1 MYEENVVKAGQM
13 SGTARK
19 NLVALIPETADYLAN
34 TEIDRVSLILII
46 ESVLGAWRERLDCFD
61 CAHLSLPT
69 RTAIAEAID
78 NARKLLTERRYD
90 ALVDELYYIDVMLE
104 GNEVV
109 EIDDPCTEAEFER
122 ELMIT
127 PIDQVLTY
135 LVCMNDF
142 EGYMPIDGESPAD
155 YVRRLDFE
163 EYPEELIRRIDMGGL
178 VIIQEPSESHVVDTG
193 CVDETQVSKRREN
206 DQIPETDQVDEVI

>member
-1 MYEENVVKAGQM
+1 MRMYEENVVKAGQM
-13 SGTARK
+13 SGTARE
-19 NLVALIPETADYLAN
+19 NLVALIPETADYLVN

-46 ESVLGAWRERLDCFD
+46 ESVLSAWRERLDCFD
-61 CAHLSLPT
+61 CAHLNSLT
-69 RTAIAEAID
+69 RTEIAEAIN
-78 NARKLLTERRYD
+78 NARTLLTER
-90 ALVDELYYIDVMLE
+90 LLE
-104 GNEVV
+104 GDEVV
-109 EIDDPCTEAEFER
+109 EIDDPCTEEDFER

-155 YVRRLDFE
+155 YVRGLDFE
-163 EYPEELIRRIDMGGL
+163 EYQEELIRRIDMSEL
-178 VIIQEPSESHVVDTG
+178 VIIQEPSESPVVDTG